1 VYIHQTRFF
10 WSFTMNRTLFA
21 LGLATFSTLIMAA
34 SPILAAPSSAQPGT
48 KAEMK
53 KPDRMMGDRMAKLGT
68 FVKGEHET
76 TGTAKIVTKQGK
88 SYLEFDQAFKTDQG
102 PDLYVI
108 LYRQPQVP
116 ISGIAEKDYV
126 SLGKLQK
133 VTGTQRYAIPATLKL
148 ADFSS
153 VAVWCR
159 KFNATFG
166 YAALK

>member
-1 VYIHQTRFF
+1 
-10 WSFTMNRTLFA
+10 MNRTLFA
-21 LGLATFSTLIMAA
+21 LGLATLSTFTLAITPTPAA
-34 SPILAAPSSAQPGT
+34 LSAPQPGT
-48 KAEMK
+48 KAEMMK
-53 KPDRMMGDRMAKLGT
+53 KPDSMMGDKMAKPGT
-68 FVKGEHET
+68 FMKGEHET
-76 TGTAKIVTKQGK
+76 KGTAKIVTIKGK
-88 SYLEFDQAFKTDQG
+88 SYLEFDQAFKSEKG

-116 ISGIAEKDYV
+116 ISGLAAKDYV

-133 VTGTQRYAIPATLKL
+133 VAGPQRYAIPDSVKL

-153 VAVWCR
+153 AAVWCR